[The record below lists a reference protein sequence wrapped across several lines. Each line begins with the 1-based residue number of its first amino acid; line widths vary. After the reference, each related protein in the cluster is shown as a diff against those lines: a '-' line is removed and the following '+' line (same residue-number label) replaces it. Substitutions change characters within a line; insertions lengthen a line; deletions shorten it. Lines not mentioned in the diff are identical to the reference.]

1 MNINDYESKPMS
13 PELKDTINMPISIP
27 IWGVLVMIGSLL
39 YFGGISMQKLN
50 TLLENFAKM
59 EGRVTIIQ
67 EKQTDNLS
75 DMKVMQKDI
84 SQLQVRMVAVELSKA
99 RK

>member
-1 MNINDYESKPMS
+1 
-13 PELKDTINMPISIP
+13 
-27 IWGVLVMIGSLL
+27 
-39 YFGGISMQKLN
+39 MQKLN